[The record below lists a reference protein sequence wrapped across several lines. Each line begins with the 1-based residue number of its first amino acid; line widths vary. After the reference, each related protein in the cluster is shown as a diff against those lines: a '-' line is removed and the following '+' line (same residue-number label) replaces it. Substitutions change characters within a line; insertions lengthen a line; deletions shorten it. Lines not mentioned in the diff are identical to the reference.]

1 MMFSITRDGNRQ
13 GSLLSRL
20 PYTYWGIPVIR
31 IPTGNRL
38 PFSPTEGFTD
48 RGRQW
53 HFKAIATRVKGTES
67 SVVAGRNAEFILR
80 DANGRELSTLQLM
93 TNEFGSA
100 SGEFTLPT
108 GIMTGGF
115 TITTEGGHPL
125 PGGGVQASHLR
136 NHF

>member
-1 MMFSITRDGNRQ
+1 M
-13 GSLLSRL
+13 
-20 PYTYWGIPVIR
+20 
-31 IPTGNRL
+31 
-38 PFSPTEGFTD
+38 
-48 RGRQW
+48 

-115 TITTEGGHPL
+115 TITTEGG
-125 PGGGVQASHLR
+125 ST
-136 NHF
+136 HFQVEEYKRPTFEITFDTIRQTYKFGEEIALKGKPSYSGIKLNAR